1 MRICH
6 SITFFL
12 LCCFY
17 EAEEGS
23 YRRAAGNELRRQ
35 AFFAYYD
42 NSHVRLHSFMFSDTD
57 ASKIRFVRE
66 AVRSTKRFSKVQACD
81 KGVEE
86 AIKWIAERTPQ
97 EASFNAD

>member
-1 MRICH
+1 MKRKRDRIDELRETSSEGKHFSHIMTLRMCG
-6 SITFFL
+6 SIL
-12 LCCFY
+12 LC
-17 EAEEGS
+17 
-23 YRRAAGNELRRQ
+23 
-35 AFFAYYD
+35 
-42 NSHVRLHSFMFSDTD
+42 FSDTD

-97 EASFNAD
+97 EVSFNAN